1 MLKKQARGNLALKK
15 KRGDILD
22 KEIESKLTEK
32 QKIFCDEYLIDCN
45 ATQAAIRAGYSEKNA
60 NNIASENLAK
70 PYLRAYIDARM
81 AEKRK
86 SIIATQDEVLAYL
99 TSVLRGESQGNE
111 LVVEGTGNGFS
122 QAREVQKKPSEK
134 ERMRAAELLGK
145 RYGTF
150 VEKIKVDVDKEKED
164 AVKNLKNIAD
174 QME

>member
-1 MLKKQARGNLALKK
+1 M
-15 KRGDILD
+15 D

-32 QKIFCDEYLIDCN
+32 QKRFCDEYLIDLN
-45 ATQAAIRAGYSEKNA
+45 ATQAAIRAGYSENSA
-60 NNIASENLAK
+60 RTQAADNMAK
-70 PYLRAYIDARM
+70 PYIKSYIDARM
-81 AEKRK
+81 SEKKK
-86 SIIATQDEVLAYL
+86 STIATQDEVLEYL

-111 LVVEGTGNGFS
+111 IVVEGTGNGFS
-122 QAREVQKKPSEK
+122 QAREMKKKPSEK

-150 VEKIKVDVDKEKED
+150 VEKIKLDVDKEKED

>member
-1 MLKKQARGNLALKK
+1 M
-15 KRGDILD
+15 D

-32 QKIFCDEYLIDCN
+32 QKRFCDEYLIDLN
-45 ATQAAIRAGYSEKNA
+45 ATQAAIRAGYSKNSA
-60 NNIASENLAK
+60 RTQAADNMAK
-70 PYLRAYIDARM
+70 PYIKEYIDARLE
-81 AEKRK
+81 EKRK
-86 SIIATQDEVLAYL
+86 PTIATQDEVLEYL

-111 LVVEGTGNGFS
+111 IVVEGTGNGFS
-122 QAREVQKKPSEK
+122 QAREMQKKPSEK

-150 VEKIKVDVDKEKED
+150 VEKIKLDVDKEKED

>member
-1 MLKKQARGNLALKK
+1 M
-15 KRGDILD
+15 D

-32 QKIFCDEYLIDCN
+32 QKRFCDEYLIDCN
-45 ATQAAIRAGYSEKNA
+45 ATQAAIRAGYSEKS
-60 NNIASENLAK
+60 ASAIGLENLEK
-70 PYLRAYIDARM
+70 PLLKDYINARM
-81 AEKRK
+81 EEKRK
-86 SIIATQDEVLAYL
+86 PTIATQDEVLAYL

-111 LVVEGTGNGFS
+111 IVVEGTGNGFS
-122 QAREVQKKPSEK
+122 QAREMQKKPSEK

-150 VEKIKVDVDKEKED
+150 VEKIKLDVDKEKEN